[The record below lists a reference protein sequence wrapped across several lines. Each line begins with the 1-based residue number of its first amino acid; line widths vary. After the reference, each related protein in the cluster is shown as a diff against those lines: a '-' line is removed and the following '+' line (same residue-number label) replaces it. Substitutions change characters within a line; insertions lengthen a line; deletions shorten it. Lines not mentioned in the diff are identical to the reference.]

1 MERNLDAAQISSPG
15 EEKVPDSLMLK
26 IIQELLGKARMPACC
41 LAVFLL
47 VPVPPPVRA
56 VTTPAGEKISFYSD
70 SMRVIQGQ
78 AQIISF
84 SVGEK
89 RPEDRKLEF
98 SLMAQDAYEVLQA
111 PTVLADETRGYMRV
125 KLLKPG
131 KAQLQIAKARLELEC
146 VADGRDQFQ
155 APDIVTPAAGAQV
168 WGKFLAG
175 VEVFS
180 EDASKDNREIYLLTS
195 SGKKVLPQLPE
206 AEATGPH
213 RRLVFEM
220 KPEILGS
227 GWVQLTPV
235 AKGKDGKEMKGRP
248 VAVRVVEPDPANM
261 IAGEC
266 EDRLEGS
273 GLERFGEKPL
283 TADKDPAASGGVCV
297 NNFSSRPA
305 WALKTEIRDPGQY
318 QLFMTVKGSRAAGAL
333 PSIGVYLDEVDKP
346 VANARLAT
354 EGWHRLPVGPPITLE
369 AGPQMLTVVFRNDF
383 ASGKSDRN
391 LALDR
396 YELARVGGAAAKKEG
411 DESSMMMAPAMVEKP
426 AEASMMA
433 PAMTDKPSDPNM
445 MMAAMAGAGPEMGA
459 KEVRV
464 AFREILEGIQIR
476 GPLVLEAQC
485 WWPGMSRES
494 APATSLWINNENK
507 GTQSGNSLKFRV
519 PATLF
524 KPGANTVQLKSVL
537 PNGIQAASVVQT
549 VFLPEAARM
558 EKPPKNPRSLAFSV
572 WDPSWDASI
581 NQRLVREGERP
592 SGEAAFLANGE
603 SFLKLDDNL
612 EGTFR
617 IVLEGRG
624 QQFKGVPLAAVILRQ
639 GDREIKV
646 GEGKMAGTGD
656 FPVGKVELKKGPK
669 QLAVSFVNDEFQDE
683 KNDRNFWLR
692 RVWLEE
698 EGKAP
703 DETPPTV
710 QVAYPKPN
718 QRTGPVDLVVAEVFD
733 VSPLAARELWIDGK
747 LQGVTKGNGQG
758 WEKTTFPLITR
769 GLAPGRHKLK
779 VAVEDKAGKR
789 GESAEVEFQVL
800 AGPAKQPSK
809 YERAVHL
816 LSRFGFG
823 PEPELLAGVL
833 DQGEIP
839 WLKKQLGESGDSPA
853 HQAMVE
859 IMRVRYPNDR
869 DGNQVVER
877 ALFEALSTGN
887 PVRER
892 FVFWAENH
900 FSTWIQKAQGENKS
914 VEHAEFSR
922 LGVAPFS
929 ELLFASATSPAM
941 LIYLDQQRSFSGK
954 LNENYARELLELHT
968 VGVHGGYNQADV
980 TSLADLL
987 TGWTLSQET
996 ALDGT
1001 SDQMMNEYR
1010 YDPQLNSGKNL
1021 RVMGLEFSQKDPAE
1035 RYGQVRELL
1044 GMLAAH
1050 PSTAK
1055 FISKKL
1061 AEHYVAVPAPPK
1073 LVDDLSRTYLASGGD
1088 MREVLLALAAHPAF
1102 WESMNQPR
1110 LAKPFDYAVRMARA
1124 GGSKNVGEVS
1134 GYLKRSGAGLFD
1146 RATPD
1151 GYPEV
1156 DSAYASSNE
1165 LLQRWRLAKSFQ
1177 NQLGGQP
1184 PLIECKPMEAASPE
1198 ERQRWVDNAAVL
1210 LTGNFLGKES
1220 NDALL
1225 KALEDPPAST
1235 EEYARRV
1242 MLLAAQTPEASFR

>member
-1 MERNLDAAQISSPG
+1 
-15 EEKVPDSLMLK
+15 MLK
-26 IIQELLGKARMPACC
+26 ISQGLLGKAKMPACC
-41 LAVFLL
+41 LAVLLL
-47 VPVPPPVRA
+47 VPMPLPVRA
-56 VTTPAGEKISFYSD
+56 VTAPEGEKEKISFYSD
-70 SMRVIQGQ
+70 SMRLIQGQ
-78 AQIISF
+78 PQVISF

-98 SLMAQDAYEVLQA
+98 SLMARDAYEVLQP
-111 PTVLADETRGYMRV
+111 PTVLAGELRGYMRV

-155 APDIVTPAAGAQV
+155 APDIVTPAAGAHV

-213 RRLVFEM
+213 RRLVFEI
-220 KPEILGS
+220 KPEVLGM

-235 AKGKDGKEMKGRP
+235 AKGKDGKELKGRP

-283 TADKDPAASGGVCV
+283 VVDKDPSASGGACV
-297 NNFSSRPA
+297 NNYSTRPA

-318 QLFMTVKGSRAAGAL
+318 QLFMTVKGSRAGGAL
-333 PSIGVYLDEVDKP
+333 PSIGVYLDELDKP
-346 VANARLAT
+346 VANARLAS
-354 EGWHRLPVGPPITLE
+354 EDWHRLPVGPPITLE
-369 AGPQMLTVVFRNDF
+369 AGPRMLTVVFRNDF

-396 YELARVGGAAAKKEG
+396 YELARVGGAAVKKEG
-411 DESSMMMAPAMVEKP
+411 DDSSMMASPSMTMTEKAADPGMTAPAMAEKP
-426 AEASMMA
+426 M
-433 PAMTDKPSDPNM
+433 DPNM
-445 MMAAMAGAGPEMGA
+445 MMAAMASAGPGMGA

-464 AFREILEGIQIR
+464 AFREILDGLHIR

-494 APATSLWINNENK
+494 APQTTLWINNENR

-519 PATLF
+519 PVTLF

-537 PNGIQAASVVQT
+537 PNGIRASSVVQT
-549 VFLPEAARM
+549 VFLPETAQVD
-558 EKPPKNPRSLAFSV
+558 KPSRIPRNLAFSV

-581 NQRLVREGERP
+581 LQRLVREGDRP
-592 SGEAAFLANGE
+592 AGEAAFLANGE
-603 SFLKLDDNL
+603 SFLKLDENL

-624 QQFKGVPLAAVILRQ
+624 QQFKGVPVAAVVLRQ
-639 GDREIKV
+639 GEQEIKV
-646 GEGKMAGTGD
+646 GEGKMAGTGE
-656 FPVGKVELKKGPK
+656 FPAGKVELKKGPK
-669 QLAVSFVNDEFQDE
+669 QLAISFVNDEFQDE
-683 KNDRNFWLR
+683 KNDRNFWLK

-703 DETPPTV
+703 DEVPPSV
-710 QVAYPKPN
+710 QVAYPKAN

-733 VSPLAARELWIDGK
+733 ASPLAARELWIDGQ
-747 LQGVTKGNGQG
+747 LQETVKGNGQG
-758 WEKTTFPLITR
+758 WEKTTFPLVTR
-769 GLAPGRHKLK
+769 GLAPGKHRLM
-779 VAVEDKAGKR
+779 VAAVDKAGKR

-800 AGPAKQPSK
+800 AGPSKQPSK

-816 LSRFGFG
+816 LKRFGFG
-823 PEPELLAGVL
+823 PEPELLAEVL

-839 WLKKQLGESGDSPA
+839 WLKKQLAEPGDSPA
-853 HQAMVE
+853 RQAMSE

-877 ALFEALSTGN
+877 ALFEALTTGN
-887 PVRER
+887 PVRTR

-900 FSTWIQKAQGENKS
+900 FSTWIQKTQGENKG

-941 LIYLDQQRSFSGK
+941 LIYLDQQRSFAGK

-968 VGVHGGYNQADV
+968 VGVHGGYTQADV

-1001 SDQMMNEYR
+1001 SDQMMSEYR

-1021 RVMGLEFSQKDPAE
+1021 RVMGLEFSQKDPSE
-1035 RYGQVRELL
+1035 RYGQVQELL
-1044 GMLAAH
+1044 GMLASH

-1055 FISKKL
+1055 FISRKL
-1061 AEHYVAVPAPPK
+1061 AEHYVAVPAPQK
-1073 LVDDLSRTYLASGGD
+1073 LVDDLSRTYLATGGD
-1088 MREVLLALAAHPAF
+1088 MREVLLALAVHPAF

-1110 LAKPFDYAVRMARA
+1110 LAKPLDYAVKIARA
-1124 GGSKNVGEVS
+1124 GGSRNVGEVS

-1165 LLQRWRLAKSFQ
+1165 LLQRWRLAKAFQ
-1177 NQLGGQP
+1177 NQLGDQP
-1184 PLIECKPMEAASPE
+1184 PLIECKPMEAVPE
-1198 ERQRWVDNAAVL
+1198 GERQRWVDNAAVL
-1210 LTGNFLGKES
+1210 LTGNLLGRES

-1225 KALEDPPAST
+1225 KALEDPPAGT